1 MKPYLNLLENVLL
14 QGCLKNDRTQT
25 GVISSF
31 GHQLKFDLASGF
43 PLVTTKK
50 IYWKAIVHELLWFL
64 SGDTNISYLT
74 QNQVHIW
81 DEWATETGDLGRI
94 YGKQWTDWNG
104 INQIQEAVRL
114 LKEQPDSRRIIVSAW
129 NVSDLPD
136 EKLSPQEN
144 VQMGKQALAACHTLF
159 QFYTQPTD
167 NPLKRKL
174 SCLMYQRS
182 ADLFLGVPFNI
193 ASYALLTHMM
203 AQVSGMD
210 VGDLVVSLGDSHI
223 YQNHVDQVRQQ
234 IMREPY
240 PLPTLRLNPDILD
253 IFAFKESD
261 IELINYQSHPLIK
274 APVAV

>member
-1 MKPYLNLLENVLL
+1 MKAYLNLLENVLL

-64 SGDTNISYLT
+64 SGDTNISYLN

-104 INQIQEAVRL
+104 VNQIQEAVRL

-159 QFYTQPTD
+159 QFYTQPTE
-167 NPLKRKL
+167 NALKRKL

-210 VGDLVVSLGDSHI
+210 VGELVVSLGDSHI
-223 YQNHVDQVRQQ
+223 YCNHIDPVRQQ

>member
-64 SGDTNISYLT
+64 SGDTNISYLN

-104 INQIQEAVRL
+104 VNQIQEAVRL

-159 QFYTQPTD
+159 QFYTQPTE
-167 NPLKRKL
+167 NALKRKL

-210 VGDLVVSLGDSHI
+210 VGELVVSLGDSHI
-223 YQNHVDQVRQQ
+223 YCNHIDPVRQQ